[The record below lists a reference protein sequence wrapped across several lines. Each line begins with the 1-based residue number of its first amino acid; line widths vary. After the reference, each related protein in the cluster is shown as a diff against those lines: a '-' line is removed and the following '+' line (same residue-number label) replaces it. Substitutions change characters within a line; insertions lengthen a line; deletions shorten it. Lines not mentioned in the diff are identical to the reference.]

1 MRPQGLSGKMADET
15 VSIEVSEAPA
25 FGDRKPVGQDGY
37 ESDAMSTASATPAED
52 QTQCVR
58 CQTLLQEV
66 VVLRTEVEVMKL
78 RCKNLREE
86 NKQLRQ
92 VSVSIQAQAEQEEE
106 FISNT
111 LMKKIHSL
119 KKEKEALAVNYEQ
132 EEEYLTND
140 LTRKLN
146 QLKQEKVELEQT
158 LEQEQE
164 FQVNKLMKKIE
175 RLENETLAKQHTLE
189 QLRREKVDLENT
201 LEQEQEMLMNRL
213 WKRMDKLES
222 EKRTLE
228 EKLGQLT
235 TPPPSP
241 SPQAFTGDGARSTAL
256 SARIKELQTEV
267 KMLMKR
273 LNDTEERHKE
283 KMTAF
288 EVDERAV
295 QEENLRLQRRLM
307 LEIERR
313 EALSRQLSES
323 ESSLEMEDERHFNEF
338 TKDPNRSRSS
348 SFSHELRSSSTSS
361 LGPIMSGGGGSMVL
375 NRTAS
380 LGKAEAGAPQRPVV
394 IHRTTSPIAYLA
406 ANRRSAS
413 PAFLSS
419 SAAFTPPSP
428 YTSRHHVFQAATSP
442 TVPSASSAFAKPKQ
456 GKVGHGMHGKA
467 AKKPSLS

>member
-1 MRPQGLSGKMADET
+1 MADEGSG
-15 VSIEVSEAPA
+15 VSIESTPTS
-25 FGDRKPVGQDGY
+25 DRKALAQDGY
-37 ESDAMSTASATPAED
+37 ESDAMSTASGVVAEE
-52 QTQCVR
+52 QASCVR

-66 VVLRTEVEVMKL
+66 VVLRTEVEVLKL

-132 EEEYLTND
+132 EEEFLTND

-146 QLKQEKVELEQT
+146 QLKQEKVQLEQT

-175 RLENETLAKQHTLE
+175 RLENETLAKQHALE

-201 LEQEQEMLMNRL
+201 LEQEQELLMNRL

-241 SPQAFTGDGARSTAL
+241 LPNFGNGDAKSAAL
-256 SARIKELQTEV
+256 SARVKELQAEV
-267 KMLMKR
+267 GLLVKR
-273 LNDTEERHKE
+273 LNETEAKNKE
-283 KMTAF
+283 KMTAL
-288 EVDERAV
+288 EIEERAA
-295 QEENLRLQRRLM
+295 QEENLRLQRRLL

-338 TKDPNRSRSS
+338 AAANRSRSA
-348 SFSHELRSSSTSS
+348 SFSHELRSASSSS
-361 LGPIMSGGGGSMVL
+361 LGPPPPCSSSVGGGVAL
-375 NRTAS
+375 NRTSS
-380 LGKAEAGAPQRPVV
+380 LGKAEGTVPPKPAPSSLQMS
-394 IHRTTSPIAYLA
+394 SPAPYLVA
-406 ANRRSAS
+406 PARRSAS

-419 SAAFTPPSP
+419 PAPFAPPSP
-428 YTSRHHVFQAATSP
+428 FAGRHHAFQVTAASP
-442 TVPSASSAFAKPKQ
+442 TVPSPSSAFVKPKPGKMGHGPTHG
-456 GKVGHGMHGKA
+456 GKVIR
-467 AKKPSLS
+467 KPSQT